1 MVAADEADALE
12 RLSAANAS
20 GPFRCAA
27 CCLEPTCR
35 LACSRCLCLVAAIT
49 LYTFITPRHHHRRS
63 SGHYRRLALTKE
75 SILYDLV
82 GQRKIVLVDWWTLWL
97 WTTRAKCSPW
107 SSRASARRPFSC
119 QVRNIALPSQ
129 IKKSRCHLESSQ
141 PALVRGIHTKR
152 CISAQRPPS
161 PICRH
166 TAGQGWEA
174 GRAAGGEAGQVWPP
188 PVLVCQAYW

>member
-1 MVAADEADALE
+1 MIAVDEADALE
-12 RLSAANAS
+12 RLKAANAS

-35 LACSRCLCLVAAIT
+35 LACSRSLCLSCGT
-49 LYTFITPRHHHRRS
+49 YTVHLDSTTAPS
-63 SGHYRRLALTKE
+63 PLQLWSLQWLALTKG
-75 SILYDLV
+75 SIHYDLV
-82 GQRKIVLVDWWTLWL
+82 GQRKAVLVDWWTLWL
-97 WTTRAKCSPW
+97 WTTTAKCSPW

-119 QVRNIALPSQ
+119 QVRDIIAAILKHFACTGQRHPYRVLY
-129 IKKSRCHLESSQ
+129 ISSA
-141 PALVRGIHTKR
+141 PAV
-152 CISAQRPPS
+152 
-161 PICRH
+161 CRH